1 MALNPSKHRANDLL
15 DRILSAEA
23 ASLAEVAEALMVS
36 PDSIMAYRSGL
47 AMPIERQALLAAF
60 AIERTRKFVRQ
71 GYSLRGQI
79 RATIRFVAGDTVT
92 HEGPPPPA
100 ACGGWI

>member
-36 PDSIMAYRSGL
+36 PATNLIVARICPRRLYPCRANFRVRSMANAARSACRSIGIASPDR
-47 AMPIERQALLAAF
+47 
-60 AIERTRKFVRQ
+60 
-71 GYSLRGQI
+71 
-79 RATIRFVAGDTVT
+79 
-92 HEGPPPPA
+92 
-100 ACGGWI
+100 